1 MSRLILELSISLDG
15 VVAGP
20 DTSPAAPLGR
30 NGERLHE
37 WMFAGKT
44 PAESQRYELDRFS
57 GIGALI
63 LGRRMADVGIAL
75 WGEEPTFRA
84 PCFVVTRRPAETI
97 VKAGGTSYTF
107 VTEGIEFAL
116 EQAKQAA
123 GSKHVLIGGGP
134 SVVQQYLA
142 AGLVDEF
149 ELHVVP
155 VLLGTGERLLEGVGG
170 LELEQVRA
178 IEGPGV
184 THLRYRVVE
193 RAG

>member
-44 PAESQRYELDRFS
+44 PAESRRYELDRFS

-107 VTEGIEFAL
+107 VTEGIEAAL
-116 EQAKQAA
+116 RRAREAA
-123 GSKHVLIGGGP
+123 G
-134 SVVQQYLA
+134 A
-142 AGLVDEF
+142 
-149 ELHVVP
+149 
-155 VLLGTGERLLEGVGG
+155 
-170 LELEQVRA
+170 
-178 IEGPGV
+178 
-184 THLRYRVVE
+184 
-193 RAG
+193 